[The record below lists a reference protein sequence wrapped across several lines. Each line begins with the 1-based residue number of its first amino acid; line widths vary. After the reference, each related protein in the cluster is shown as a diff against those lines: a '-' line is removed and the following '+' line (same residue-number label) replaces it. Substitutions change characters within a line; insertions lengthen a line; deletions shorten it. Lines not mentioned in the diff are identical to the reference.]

1 MMAAPAP
8 ILVIED
14 EPAMRLL
21 VQDYLEYLGYSVVG
35 APDGETA
42 LSLALG
48 QEFAMAFVDMN
59 LPGIS
64 GHEVMRRLR
73 EQGNRTPMVVLSGNL
88 RESYADKIADL
99 AVSEVLEKPVD
110 LTEIERVVLGIVGA
124 A

>member
-1 MMAAPAP
+1 MTALAP

-21 VQDYLEYLGYSVVG
+21 VQDYLEFLGYSVVS

-42 LSLALG
+42 LALAAG
-48 QEFAMAFVDMN
+48 QEFALAFVDMN

-73 EQGNRTPMVVLSGNL
+73 ASGNVTPMVVLSGNL
-88 RESYADKIADL
+88 RESYADQIADL
-99 AVSEVLEKPVD
+99 SVSEVLEKPVD
-110 LTEIERVVLGIVGA
+110 LTEIERVVLGLIGA